1 MFGSTGSSSQENN
14 WNAATGF
21 SNPNSNS
28 SGLFGKTPASSTGGL
43 FGNSST
49 SNLFGKDSTSN
60 NSGLGANKPLF
71 GASNTSATGGLQ
83 APSNT
88 LNSGGLFSAANN
100 TLSTNTLSAPGL
112 GTNILN
118 ASGLGN
124 NQQNGPSPYN
134 FNTII
139 SGVKRQEASIPQSI
153 TQSVFGDEV
162 DQAQPEKKRKF
173 SYLEK
178 LSEPPKSSLL
188 SKLGQVFNI
197 FLYEAKT
204 KSTSSSGI
212 FSSPDYIEPPTQKA
226 TLTKHSSIKDKNYR
240 RSYTSLENRSIG
252 DVKRLVIASKPV
264 KFHLIDT
271 DKVFKPKRRRIVSSW
286 TASASTK
293 ADDDEISSSDEEDV
307 SVTGGTKRF
316 PYRINT
322 NERLTHEALSGKSTF
337 EGEAFQSQAQNG
349 LTSESPDGY
358 WCTPSISELES
369 MQLEDLSNVENFI
382 IGRKGYG
389 QIAFNFPVDLS
400 GVAETARAEGP
411 SIAESLFGNIVQIL
425 EKHVIVYEN
434 SEEKPPVG
442 FGLNIPATITLERMK
457 PKDGVSTSTY
467 IKLLK
472 RQLGM
477 EFVNYDPITYVWTF
491 KVKHFSIWGL
501 VDDNDEEDGTVPA
514 SKRFQES
521 RDDNS
526 VLDYS
531 KIYEDK
537 RYNKE
542 LRNQKLS
549 NYTRG
554 VPGGWKHNHF
564 STSSPINIKRQLVAD
579 EIDNHLKVYEDDG
592 KARKLSEQVSEITI
606 ELDQSGPPS
615 PALLPVE
622 VLKSSADKK
631 NDVDYLKNLVSI
643 LPSNQNMDDIVQEK
657 AFEPQITN
665 DAMFESIQNKPNL
678 PVAGDW
684 LVQLELANDYTS
696 ALLPYVAA
704 NGIEDTKGQCDHD
717 LALEKLDR
725 SLFAE
730 FNQKAVQSMST
741 PLSSPKT
748 TARSVPKELRALSSI
763 IDNLIGNVE
772 ITSRDNDFPRCTGQ
786 GGLTFAKLGNDDYF
800 ALASALFDRERYAV
814 ELDLMEMDVV
824 ARQELLKQ
832 RGLFEDWLCQFLSS
846 VADRKDDRSQD
857 CFQDIIDRL
866 VVGDIKGA
874 VLSAQESLNPHL
886 SVLLTLV
893 DSNDDAVR
901 NIASNQVTEWK
912 DTDTLAFIPPNLLR
926 VYKLLSGDLEAIT
939 DGSWQQVLASK
950 FFYSDSQLLV
960 DIIGEVV
967 DQFDVQ
973 VGANDTFDI
982 LRLYVHTTKNGIKDV
997 VTWIKNAGW
1006 KIEKAWLFS
1015 LMLTSGGSHQTDQLS
1030 AELGDVLELRSLWRE
1045 AVFVYSHLNDDDTC
1059 RSKIRQ
1065 CVINYMQETKS
1076 IEDQVLR
1083 ELRIPEALL
1092 HEAAAIRAQKDENYW
1107 QACRSFISAKLW
1119 KAAHD
1124 CIINHLGPET
1134 IVSNDPSKKLML
1146 LDLTSRFPDNGF
1158 VVPTW
1163 SHGAGLYTNYISLVN
1178 GTGDAKSTIDDLLTN
1193 IPHFNGESNFYLLVA
1208 LKMISRKVGDSAINA
1223 QVSNY
1228 RDRVMAL
1235 RLGENERN
1243 YFRCRLETK

>member
-1 MFGSTGSSSQENN
+1 M
-14 WNAATGF
+14 
-21 SNPNSNS
+21 
-28 SGLFGKTPASSTGGL
+28 
-43 FGNSST
+43 
-49 SNLFGKDSTSN
+49 
-60 NSGLGANKPLF
+60 
-71 GASNTSATGGLQ
+71 
-83 APSNT
+83 
-88 LNSGGLFSAANN
+88 
-100 TLSTNTLSAPGL
+100 
-112 GTNILN
+112 
-118 ASGLGN
+118 
-124 NQQNGPSPYN
+124 
-134 FNTII
+134 
-139 SGVKRQEASIPQSI
+139 PQSI
-153 TQSVFGDEV
+153 TQSVFGD
-162 DQAQPEKKRKF
+162 DADHTKPEKKRKF

-178 LSEPPKSSLL
+178 SSEPPKSSLL

-204 KSTSSSGI
+204 KNTPSSGI
-212 FSSPDYIEPPTQKA
+212 FSSPDYIEPPTQKS
-226 TLTKHSSIKDKNYR
+226 TLIKHSSVKDKNYR
-240 RSYTSLENRSIG
+240 RSYASLENRSIG

-286 TASASTK
+286 TASASTR
-293 ADDDEISSSDEEDV
+293 AVEDDISSSDEEDG
-307 SVTGGTKRF
+307 SVTEGTKRF
-316 PYRINT
+316 PYRIST
-322 NERLTHEALSGKSTF
+322 NDRLSDEFLSGKSTF
-337 EGEAFQSQAQNG
+337 EGEAFKSQAQSG
-349 LTSESPDGY
+349 LAFESPDGY
-358 WCTPSISELES
+358 WCTPSIAELET
-369 MQLEDLSNVENFI
+369 MKLEDLSNVENFI

-400 GVAETARAEGP
+400 SVAERARAEGP
-411 SIAESLFGNIVQIL
+411 TIAESLFGNIVQIL

-442 FGLNIPATITLERMK
+442 FGLNIPATITLEKMK
-457 PKDGVSTSTY
+457 PKDGVSTSAY

-501 VDDNDEEDGTVPA
+501 VDDNEEENEAGTA
-514 SKRFQES
+514 SKRFQDTK
-521 RDDNS
+521 DDIS

-579 EIDNHLKVYEDDG
+579 EIDNHLKVYEDDR

-606 ELDQSGPPS
+606 ELDQSVPPS
-615 PALLPVE
+615 PGLLPVE
-622 VLKSSADKK
+622 VLKSSGDKK
-631 NDVDYLKNLVSI
+631 NDVEYLKNLVSI

-665 DAMFESIQNKPNL
+665 DAAFESIQNKPSL
-678 PVAGDW
+678 AISSDW

-696 ALLPYVAA
+696 AVLPYVAA
-704 NGIEDTKGQCDHD
+704 DEMQDTKGRFDHD

-748 TARSVPKELRALSSI
+748 TAKAVPKQLLALSSI

-772 ITSRDNDFPRCTGQ
+772 ITSRDNNYPQCTDQ
-786 GGLTFAKLGNDDYF
+786 GGLTFASLGNDDSF

-832 RGLFEDWLCQFLSS
+832 RGLFNDWLSQFLSS
-846 VADRKDDRSQD
+846 IVDGKTEKSQD

-874 VLSAQESLNPHL
+874 VICAQEFSNPHL

-901 NIASNQVTEWK
+901 NIASNQVTEWR
-912 DTDTLAFIPPNLLR
+912 DTDALAFIPHNLLR
-926 VYKLLSGDLEAIT
+926 IYQLLSGDLEAIT

-960 DIIGEVV
+960 DIISEVV
-967 DQFDVQ
+967 DQFDSQ

-982 LRLYVHTTKNGIKDV
+982 LRLYVHTTKNGTIDV
-997 VTWIKNAGW
+997 VTWIKKAGW

-1015 LMLTSGGSHQTDQLS
+1015 LVLTSGGSHQTDQLS
-1030 AELGDVLELRSLWRE
+1030 TELGDVLELLLLWRE

-1065 CVINYMQETKS
+1065 CVINYMQQAKS
-1076 IEDQVLR
+1076 TEDQALR
-1083 ELRIPEALL
+1083 ELSIPEGLL
-1092 HEAAAIRAQKDENYW
+1092 HEAAAIRAQKDGNYW

-1134 IVSNDPSKKLML
+1134 IVSNDPSKKHML
-1146 LDLTSRFPDNGF
+1146 LDLASRFPDNGF

-1163 SHGAGLYTNYISLVN
+1163 SHGAGLYTKYISLVD
-1178 GTGDAKSTIDDLLTN
+1178 GTGDENSTINDLLTN
-1193 IPHFNGESNFYLLVA
+1193 IPHFSGENNFSLLVA

-1228 RDRVMAL
+1228 RDRVLAL
-1235 RLGENERN
+1235 RLGENERS
-1243 YFRCRLETK
+1243 YFRCRLESN

>member
-1 MFGSTGSSSQENN
+1 M
-14 WNAATGF
+14 
-21 SNPNSNS
+21 
-28 SGLFGKTPASSTGGL
+28 
-43 FGNSST
+43 
-49 SNLFGKDSTSN
+49 
-60 NSGLGANKPLF
+60 
-71 GASNTSATGGLQ
+71 
-83 APSNT
+83 
-88 LNSGGLFSAANN
+88 
-100 TLSTNTLSAPGL
+100 
-112 GTNILN
+112 
-118 ASGLGN
+118 
-124 NQQNGPSPYN
+124 
-134 FNTII
+134 
-139 SGVKRQEASIPQSI
+139 PQSI

-162 DQAQPEKKRKF
+162 DQTQPEKKRKF

-178 LSEPPKSSLL
+178 SSEPPKSSLL

-204 KSTSSSGI
+204 KSAPSSGI
-212 FSSPDYIEPPTQKA
+212 FSSPDYIEPPTQKSK
-226 TLTKHSSIKDKNYR
+226 LIKHSSLKDKNYR

-293 ADDDEISSSDEEDV
+293 AVEDDLSSSDEEDL
-307 SVTGGTKRF
+307 SVNEATKRF
-316 PYRINT
+316 PYRITT
-322 NERLTHEALSGKSTF
+322 NERLSDEASNGKSTF
-337 EGEAFQSQAQNG
+337 EGEAFKSQAQNG
-349 LTSESPDGY
+349 LPSESPDGY
-358 WCTPSISELES
+358 WCTPSIAELEN
-369 MQLEDLSNVENFI
+369 MKLEDLSNVENFI

-400 GVAETARAEGP
+400 SIAENARSEGP

-442 FGLNIPATITLERMK
+442 FGLNIPATITLEKMK
-457 PKDGVSTSTY
+457 PKDGTSTTAY

-501 VDDNDEEDGTVPA
+501 VDDNEEEADAGTAP
-514 SKRFQES
+514 KRFQEEN
-521 RDDNS
+521 NS

-531 KIYEDK
+531 KVYEDK

-579 EIDNHLKVYEDDG
+579 EIDNHLKVYEDDR

-606 ELDQSGPPS
+606 ELDQSAPPS
-615 PALLPVE
+615 PGLLPVE
-622 VLKSSADKK
+622 VLKSSGDKK

-665 DAMFESIQNKPNL
+665 DAAFESIQNKPNL
-678 PVAGDW
+678 AVSGDW

-696 ALLPYVAA
+696 AILPYVAA
-704 NGIEDTKGQCDHD
+704 NEMQDTKGRFDHD

-748 TARSVPKELRALSSI
+748 TAKAVPKELLSLSSI

-772 ITSRDNDFPRCTGQ
+772 ITSRDNDYPRCTDT
-786 GGLTFAKLGNDDYF
+786 GGLTFAKLGNDDNF

-832 RGLFEDWLCQFLSS
+832 RGLFKDWLSQHLSS
-846 VADRKDDRSQD
+846 LVDRKSEKSQD
-857 CFQDIIDRL
+857 SFQNIIDRL

-874 VLSAQESLNPHL
+874 VICAQESSNPHL

-912 DTDTLAFIPPNLLR
+912 DTDALALIPHNLLR
-926 VYKLLSGDLEAIT
+926 IYKLLSGDSKAIT

-960 DIIGEVV
+960 DIISEVV
-967 DQFDVQ
+967 DQFGNQ
-973 VGANDTFDI
+973 VGADDTFDI
-982 LRLYVHTTKNGIKDV
+982 LRLYVHTTKNGTKDV
-997 VTWIKNAGW
+997 VTWIKKAGW

-1015 LMLTSGGSHQTDQLS
+1015 LVLTSGGSHQTDQLS
-1030 AELGDVLELRSLWRE
+1030 TELGDVLELLSLWRE

-1065 CVINYMQETKS
+1065 CVINYMQQASST
-1076 IEDQVLR
+1076 EDQVLR
-1083 ELRIPEALL
+1083 ELCIPDALL
-1092 HEAAAIRAQKDENYW
+1092 HEAAAIRAQNEGNYW

-1119 KAAHD
+1119 NPAHD

-1134 IVSNDPSKKLML
+1134 VVSNDPSKKLML

-1163 SHGAGLYTNYISLVN
+1163 SHGAGLYTKYISLVD
-1178 GTGDAKSTIDDLLTN
+1178 GTGDENSTINDLLTN
-1193 IPHFNGESNFYLLVA
+1193 IPHFSGENNFSLLVA

-1223 QVSNY
+1223 RVSNY
-1228 RDRVMAL
+1228 RDRVLAL

-1243 YFRCRLETK
+1243 YFRCRLASN